1 MQGPIPPALG
11 FCCYVLEVQK
21 ATPASTADCHD
32 GLNYHRERVGEV
44 GVAEVEL
51 EVVVVAVAAQESS
64 VCWVES
70 AFLRL
75 LAIFSLRL
83 AL

>member
-1 MQGPIPPALG
+1 MEVQGPIPPALG
-11 FCCYVLEVQK
+11 VCCYVLEVEK

-51 EVVVVAVAAQESS
+51 EEVVVAVEVQESS
-64 VCWVES
+64 VCWVEQ
-70 AFLRL
+70 AFFRL
-75 LAIFSLRL
+75 LAIFS
-83 AL
+83 